1 MKILGFP
8 SSQKFE
14 TTSYEAIC
22 TAFLIRSKVLMKHR
36 KQVKQKAKKNDKK
49 LSKHESDET
58 CREELLHLNDAL
70 QYLTR
75 KKDKSDK
82 ECFSF
87 VIFRR

>member
-1 MKILGFP
+1 
-8 SSQKFE
+8 
-14 TTSYEAIC
+14 
-22 TAFLIRSKVLMKHR
+22 MKHR

-49 LSKHESDET
+49 LNKHENDET

-75 KKDKSDK
+75 KKDKSEK

-87 VIFRR
+87 AIFR